1 MEIEKKFLVKTL
13 PDLEGAQKKSIEQ
26 GYLCRKPV
34 LRIRR
39 SNEQYILTYKSNQ
52 GFSQKNALQNE
63 EVELPLTEE
72 AYLHLRGKT
81 DGCLIEKTRYVL
93 PLADGLK
100 AELDIFE
107 GKLDGLVFVEVE
119 FESEEQAVR
128 FQPPQWFGEEVSDQE
143 CFSNAY
149 LSGLESFEQWEKENG
164 RGRGT
169 VQSRAEK

>member
-1 MEIEKKFLVKTL
+1 M
-13 PDLEGAQKKSIEQ
+13 
-26 GYLCRKPV
+26 
-34 LRIRR
+34 
-39 SNEQYILTYKSNQ
+39 
-52 GFSQKNALQNE
+52 
-63 EVELPLTEE
+63 
-72 AYLHLRGKT
+72 
-81 DGCLIEKTRYVL
+81 L

-107 GKLDGLVFVEVE
+107 GKLSGLVFVEVE
-119 FESEEQAVR
+119 FESEEQAVC